1 MDSGI
6 FHKAVFY
13 GKILH
18 DILGKE
24 IEKVFVRHYNEDKEQ
39 EKRLVFFYR
48 RDDMATKVSRKKR
61 LRKHMG
67 SLGIVGI
74 VLLMLLFVSVASL
87 SLRINNAQKQAKI
100 QELEKQIAAEEE
112 KAVEIEEYRKYVQT
126 KKYAEEV
133 AKEKLGLVYED
144 EIIFKAE
151 E

>member
-1 MDSGI
+1 
-6 FHKAVFY
+6 
-13 GKILH
+13 
-18 DILGKE
+18 
-24 IEKVFVRHYNEDKEQ
+24 
-39 EKRLVFFYR
+39 
-48 RDDMATKVSRKKR
+48 MATKVSRKKR

-67 SLGIVGI
+67 SFAIVGI

-87 SLRINNAQKQAKI
+87 RLRINNAQKQQKI
-100 QELEKQIAAEEE
+100 QELEEQIAAEEE